1 MSRQFQTFQR
11 DNKEQQKDRS
21 NIMKECYVFEEDGR
35 FTGQVIDMTLD
46 PEIRETPKIRRVTP
60 ISLVLRY
67 NILLEAFTKTKR
79 DW

>member
-1 MSRQFQTFQR
+1 M
-11 DNKEQQKDRS
+11 KEWERVLLCNLVIKLRY
-21 NIMKECYVFEEDGR
+21 IMKECYVFEEDGR
-35 FTGQVIDMTLD
+35 FTGQVIDMTRK
-46 PEIRETPKIRRVTP
+46 PKFREIPKIRRVTP

>member
-1 MSRQFQTFQR
+1 
-11 DNKEQQKDRS
+11 
-21 NIMKECYVFEEDGR
+21 MKECYVFEEDGR
-35 FTGQVIDMTLD
+35 FTGQVIDMTRK
-46 PEIRETPKIRRVTP
+46 PKFREIPKIRRVTP

>member
-1 MSRQFQTFQR
+1 
-11 DNKEQQKDRS
+11 
-21 NIMKECYVFEEDGR
+21 MKECYVFEQDGR
-35 FTGQVIDMTLD
+35 FTGQVIDMTRK
-46 PEIRETPKIRRVTP
+46 PEFREIPKIRRVTP